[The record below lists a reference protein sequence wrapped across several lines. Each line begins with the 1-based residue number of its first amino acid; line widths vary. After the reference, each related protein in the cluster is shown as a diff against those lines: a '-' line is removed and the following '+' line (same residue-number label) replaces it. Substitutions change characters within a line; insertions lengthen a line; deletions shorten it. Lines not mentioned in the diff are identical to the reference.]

1 MAHHARAVSANRI
14 FALAGALLTLVFVLM
29 VSRVFDTPTQ
39 KALPS
44 EVRVV
49 PAYETAR
56 AATTLDTDSDGMPD
70 WEETLLGTDPNNAD
84 ENGNG
89 VMDGEERSELV
100 ARLVQT
106 SSVGVFSASTSD
118 ELHASSLT
126 DVVAQNLM
134 GNVMQ
139 SVQQGK
145 KMSEADVQGILA
157 NSVDAM
163 SEVAALP
170 LYTKEDVVVIPP
182 SQEARITYLE
192 TVRVDLLN
200 ALEQKPNEYNALNYL
215 VQGRHEEGVQD
226 LTQAV
231 AIYEKA
237 AAALRKVPVPEDA
250 VETHVM
256 LVSGLLEY
264 ADSLKKIAQFKND
277 PILATIGL
285 NAFGLGQSKFAAA
298 MNVYMQYTE
307 KLKGGTGTERGA
319 ATD

>member
-14 FALAGALLTLVFVLM
+14 FALAGVLLTLVFVLM
-29 VSRVFDTPTQ
+29 VSRVFRTPTQ

-44 EVRVV
+44 EVRAI

-89 VMDGEERSELV
+89 VTDGEERSELV
-100 ARLVQT
+100 TRLVQN
-106 SSVGVFSASTSD
+106 SSAATFTASTSD
-118 ELHASSLT
+118 DFRASSLT

-145 KMSEADVQGILA
+145 KMSEEDVQGILA
-157 NSVDAM
+157 NSVDTM

-170 LYTKEDVVVIPP
+170 LYTREDVTVIPP

-200 ALEQKPNEYNALNYL
+200 ALDQKPNEYNALNYL

-231 AIYEKA
+231 TIYEKA

-256 LVSGLLEY
+256 LVAGLLEY
-264 ADSLKKIAQFKND
+264 ADSLKKIAQFKKD

-285 NAFGLGQSKFAAA
+285 NAFGVGQSKFATA
-298 MNVYMQYTE
+298 MNVYMRYTE
-307 KLKGGTGTERGA
+307 KLKGEADAGGS
-319 ATD
+319 ATTN